1 MRHKSIVGFF
11 FHLVFKNLNHFSFK
25 KKKKKAV
32 ALSLENSTDTLC
44 LPVVLNG
51 FNWEHRGRILDS
63 KSTLN
68 FIKHQLVPNVLQR
81 YLGCAHKFLC
91 IAVLHP
97 FGFMPHG
104 KCGQSANCSWLRT
117 AFPGPLIILGH
128 DPEDIKLLDHLL
140 PAVKALW

>member
-1 MRHKSIVGFF
+1 M
-11 FHLVFKNLNHFSFK
+11 
-25 KKKKKAV
+25 KAV

-51 FNWEHRGRILDS
+51 FNWEHRGKILDS

-81 YLGCAHKFLC
+81 YLGCAHKFFC

-117 AFPGPLIILGH
+117 AFPGPLIDLCEFEKPCIGT
-128 DPEDIKLLDHLL
+128 PAPPPKWNKNKQSNKKTL
-140 PAVKALW
+140 PKKTGTLSC